1 MTYNYRQK
9 GEIFMQALQTLAP
22 ILFMAGLGW
31 LSRTRHWITQ
41 EQKEGANQIVFGLL
55 FPVMVFNLLA
65 SSTLA
70 PSIGGIVLL
79 VLVCYCLF
87 YLTGRALLQKWF
99 APYSGIAPFLLTTA
113 EGGNFALPLFLSIV
127 GTQSPNAG
135 DPMLLDLAGV
145 AFCFLIIPL
154 LVARQKDMNVH
165 AGDMVKQMLK
175 TPMVIAAFSGLLVN
189 VTGLYAWA
197 QAAPWFGVYSQVM
210 AMVTAPIIPMILYI
224 IGYNLEFSTRILQ
237 PAAKLVAVRLLFFAG
252 ILGLLYLLFPAAMA
266 DPAFAA
272 AAWLYFMGPV
282 GFGVIVQISPLMSSE
297 NDRSYCS
304 GVISL
309 NMIVTLIVY
318 IVLVMVMG

>member
-1 MTYNYRQK
+1 
-9 GEIFMQALQTLAP
+9 MQALQTLAP

-87 YLTGRALLQKWF
+87 YLTGRTLLQKWF
-99 APYSGIAPFLLTTA
+99 APYSGIAPFLLTTAEGGNFALPLFLSIVGTTTA

-266 DPAFAA
+266 DPAFA
-272 AAWLYFMGPV
+272 LPGLGSTP
-282 GFGVIVQISPLMSSE
+282 
-297 NDRSYCS
+297 RSWPWS
-304 GVISL
+304 RPRSFP
-309 NMIVTLIVY
+309 
-318 IVLVMVMG
+318 